1 MKCSEYLWK
10 RYDLMKAGGYSPE
23 RADGE
28 MLIMLNG
35 EAIVSD
41 TDGKKMS
48 QREANSVLGRN
59 QKYLVDAYQNGQK
72 SLFELVCIKQ
82 QITDDEY
89 EAAKAEE
96 EAKEEA
102 TEETPAEG

>member
-59 QKYLVDAYQNGQK
+59 QKHLVDAYQNGQK
-72 SLFELVCIKQ
+72 FLFELICTKQ
-82 QITDDEY
+82 QMSDDEY
-89 EAAKAEE
+89 EAAKAEAE
-96 EAKEEA
+96 KTEA
-102 TEETPAEG
+102 